1 MTGRVLLAVFFIGAG
16 FLHFVFPEP
25 YLRMVPPLLPRPEV
39 LVWISGVA
47 EIIGGIGLL
56 LPQWQRSAA
65 WGLLFLLIA
74 VFPANI
80 YIAVAHVHFSG
91 LLGQTWAQWL
101 RLPLQLPL
109 ICWAWRYTRL

>member
-1 MTGRVLLAVFFIGAG
+1 MTGRVLLGVFFIGAG

-56 LPQWQRSAA
+56 LPQWQRAA
-65 WGLLFLLIA
+65 ALGTA
-74 VFPANI
+74 VVI
-80 YIAVAHVHFSG
+80 DR
-91 LLGQTWAQWL
+91 
-101 RLPLQLPL
+101 RLS
-109 ICWAWRYTRL
+109 R